1 MRILIIGGSGL
12 IGSELTIELSKKH
25 DVVYTFNKNRVNLG
39 NFKCVKLDITHRE
52 ALLKLAKDVKP
63 DLVVNTT
70 AVKSVDQCETDKK
83 MAYKVHVEGTKNVLD
98 ACLEINTKIIYIST
112 AFVFDGKKDI
122 YYETDLA
129 NPINYY
135 GKTKLEA
142 ENLIIESGVP
152 FLIVR
157 TDQLYG
163 WCKEGQ
169 KENEVVRAWKSLKVG
184 KPFETILDWYNT
196 PTLVYNAVEVIKTL
210 IDGNKEGIYHV
221 VGSDYVSRY
230 ECILK
235 VADIF
240 GFDKNLVKYKKSTGM
255 NLPAKRPNVRLSN
268 EKVEKETGIRLLGIG
283 EGLKFMYKKLGNYD

>member
-1 MRILIIGGSGL
+1 MKILILGSGL

-25 DVVYTFNKNRVNLG
+25 DVVYTFNKNRIILENLKG
-39 NFKCVKLDITHRE
+39 IKLDVTHRE
-52 ALLKLAKDVKP
+52 AVLKLMKNVEP
-63 DLVVNTT
+63 DLVVHTA
-70 AVKSVDQCETDKK
+70 AVKSVDQCEIDKE
-83 MAYKVHVEGTKNVLD
+83 MAYKVHVEGTKNVLG
-98 ACLEINTKIIYIST
+98 ACLETSSKIVYMST

-122 YYETDLA
+122 YYETDLT

-142 ENLIIESGVP
+142 ENLIIESGAH

-169 KENEVVRAWKSLKVG
+169 KENEVVKAWENLKVG
-184 KPFETILDWYNT
+184 KPFETIIDWYNT
-196 PTLVYNAVEVIKTL
+196 PTLVYNAVETIKSL
-210 IDGNKEGIYHV
+210 IHGNKEGIYHV

-230 ECILK
+230 EWILK

-240 GFDKNLVKYKKSTGM
+240 GFDKNLVKYKKSTDM
-255 NLPAKRPNVRLSN
+255 NLQARRPNARLSN
-268 EKVEKETGIRLLGIG
+268 EKVEKETGIKLLGIE
-283 EGLKFMYKKLGNYD
+283 EGLKFMYKKLGDYG